1 MLGKLQPLS
10 GKDSGT
16 FEAPVIVSNLS
27 VSCGKVYCIKRLI
40 LSVPV
45 DFALDTTAVI
55 SLISKD
61 VWSQISKLGGASI
74 TQLQEWKGKRL
85 LGVNGSALSVK
96 GFRKFRVFLGDREVP
111 SEMTLIVTSD
121 LAVHEAILGLD
132 FVEVHKCLIDYD
144 RKTVTFP
151 Q

>member
-1 MLGKLQPLS
+1 M
-10 GKDSGT
+10 
-16 FEAPVIVSNLS
+16 
-27 VSCGKVYCIKRLI
+27 
-40 LSVPV
+40 
-45 DFALDTTAVI
+45 
-55 SLISKD
+55 
-61 VWSQISKLGGASI
+61 
-74 TQLQEWKGKRL
+74 
-85 LGVNGSALSVK
+85 NGSALSVK